1 VEHTT
6 GATSCLFATAVT
18 EEFTLSVEIVGTT
31 KQRKRMVTVVAVKA
45 QTFSDKG
52 MSDSRDG
59 RGGKNLYVVP
69 HRATVPPLRA
79 QKLFFKGVYSP

>member
-1 VEHTT
+1 
-6 GATSCLFATAVT
+6 
-18 EEFTLSVEIVGTT
+18 
-31 KQRKRMVTVVAVKA
+31 MVTVVAVKA
-45 QTFSDKG
+45 QPFSDKG

-79 QKLFFKGVYSP
+79 QKLVFKGVI